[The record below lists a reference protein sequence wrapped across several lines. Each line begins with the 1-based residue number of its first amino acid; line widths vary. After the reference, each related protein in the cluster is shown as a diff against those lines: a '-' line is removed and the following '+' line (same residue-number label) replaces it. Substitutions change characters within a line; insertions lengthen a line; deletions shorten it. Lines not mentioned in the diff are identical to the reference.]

1 MPLLFFISATHGAA
15 SPMSLQL
22 LLFSSIKVASK
33 KKERKLASDDDLSEQ
48 DADNGRFSDDEVS
61 CSLNITDEMKRMF
74 NQLWVLWRIWRKLSE
89 MQTIPELQL
98 IL

>member
-89 MQTIPELQL
+89 MQTIPELEL
-98 IL
+98 LL

>member
-1 MPLLFFISATHGAA
+1 
-15 SPMSLQL
+15 MSLQL

>member
-1 MPLLFFISATHGAA
+1 
-15 SPMSLQL
+15 MSLQL

-74 NQLWVLWRIWRKLSE
+74 NQLWVLWRIWQKLSE

>member
-1 MPLLFFISATHGAA
+1 MSSYIHPNVMPLLFFISATHGAA

-74 NQLWVLWRIWRKLSE
+74 NQL
-89 MQTIPELQL
+89 
-98 IL
+98 

>member
-1 MPLLFFISATHGAA
+1 MLSLNCLGADEQLYSPKCNASPFFISATHGAA

-74 NQLWVLWRIWRKLSE
+74 NQL
-89 MQTIPELQL
+89 
-98 IL
+98 

>member
-1 MPLLFFISATHGAA
+1 
-15 SPMSLQL
+15 MSLQL

-74 NQLWVLWRIWRKLSE
+74 NQLWVLWRIWQKLSE
-89 MQTIPELQL
+89 MQTIPELKL
-98 IL
+98 LL

>member
-1 MPLLFFISATHGAA
+1 
-15 SPMSLQL
+15 MSLQL

-89 MQTIPELQL
+89 MQTIPELKL
-98 IL
+98 LL

>member
-1 MPLLFFISATHGAA
+1 
-15 SPMSLQL
+15 MSLQL

-74 NQLWVLWRIWRKLSE
+74 NQLWVLWRIWQKLSE
-89 MQTIPELQL
+89 MQTIPELEL
-98 IL
+98 LL